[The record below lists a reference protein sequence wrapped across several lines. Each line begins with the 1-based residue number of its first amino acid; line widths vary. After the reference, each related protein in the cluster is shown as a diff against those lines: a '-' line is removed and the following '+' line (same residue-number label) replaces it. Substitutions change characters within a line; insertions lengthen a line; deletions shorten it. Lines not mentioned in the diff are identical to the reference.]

1 MPLDAT
7 EMTLKSTE
15 TGSGISLS
23 GRESVTEMDTEHIYI
38 GDEFADNSNEPTQVS
53 KYERIRNCVNGT
65 LTELTFFEEGFLQV
79 RESSNKKRNTEHV
92 LELRFLESYPLT
104 TQRIAKS
111 TLWSSLGFGLVALS
125 SSFVLPMTTLAQYTM
140 SAVLLTAT
148 LALLCLILFVYRSE
162 VIFQFCTAS
171 GKTVVLSLKG
181 SFGCIRRMREM
192 ARQVQQAILS
202 ATTDTDA
209 DDVRYLRAE
218 MQAHYKLV
226 ETGVITRE
234 ACSNGTTLILSKFG

>member
-1 MPLDAT
+1 MPLDAI
-7 EMTLKSTE
+7 EMTRKSTE
-15 TGSGISLS
+15 TGSGMSLS
-23 GRESVTEMDTEHIYI
+23 DLATVAGMDTEHIYI
-38 GDEFADNSNEPTQVS
+38 GDEFADNSNEPTQIS
-53 KYERIRNCVNGT
+53 KCERIRNRVNGT
-65 LTELTFFEEGFLQV
+65 LTELTFFAEGFLQV
-79 RESSNKKRNTEHV
+79 RESNNKKANTEHV
-92 LELRFLESYPLT
+92 LELRFLASRPLT

-125 SSFVLPMTTLAQYTM
+125 SSFILPMTTLAQYTM

-162 VIFQFCTAS
+162 VIFQFCTAN

-192 ARQVQQAILS
+192 ARQVQQAIVS

-218 MQAHYKLV
+218 MQAHYKLA

-234 ACSNGTTLILSKFG
+234 ACSDGTALILSRFG

>member
-1 MPLDAT
+1 MSFDAT
-7 EMTLKSTE
+7 NMTLKNTE
-15 TGSGISLS
+15 TGSGMSLADLATVA
-23 GRESVTEMDTEHIYI
+23 GMDAEHIYI
-38 GDEFADNSNEPTQVS
+38 GDEFADNSNEPTQVGN
-53 KYERIRNCVNGT
+53 YERIRNCVSGT
-65 LTELTFFEEGFLQV
+65 LTELTFFEEGFLKV
-79 RESSNKKRNTEHV
+79 RESNSKKRNTEHV

-104 TQRIAKS
+104 TQKIAKPA
-111 TLWSSLGFGLVALS
+111 LWSSLGFGLVALS
-125 SSFVLPMTTLAQYTM
+125 SSFALPMTTIAQYTM

-162 VIFQFCTAS
+162 VIFQFCTAR
-171 GKTVVLSLKG
+171 GQTVVLSLKG

-192 ARQVQQAILS
+192 ACQVQQAILS
-202 ATTDTDA
+202 ATADTDA

>member
-7 EMTLKSTE
+7 EMPLKSTE

-23 GRESVTEMDTEHIYI
+23 GGETVTEMDTEHIYI

-53 KYERIRNCVNGT
+53 KCESIRNCVNGT
-65 LTELTFFEEGFLQV
+65 VTELTFFEEGFLKV
-79 RESSNKKRNTEHV
+79 REGNNKKRNTEHV
-92 LELRFLESYPLT
+92 LELRFLEPDPLI
-104 TQRIAKS
+104 TQKIATS
-111 TLWSSLGFGLVALS
+111 TLWSSLGFGFVALS
-125 SSFVLPMTTLAQYTM
+125 SAFVLPMTTLAQYTM

-162 VIFQFCTAS
+162 VIFRFCTAS
-171 GKTVVLSLKG
+171 GQTVVLSLKG

-192 ARQVQQAILS
+192 AHQVQQAILS

-209 DDVRYLRAE
+209 DDIRYLRAE

-234 ACSNGTTLILSKFG
+234 ACSDGTALILSKFG